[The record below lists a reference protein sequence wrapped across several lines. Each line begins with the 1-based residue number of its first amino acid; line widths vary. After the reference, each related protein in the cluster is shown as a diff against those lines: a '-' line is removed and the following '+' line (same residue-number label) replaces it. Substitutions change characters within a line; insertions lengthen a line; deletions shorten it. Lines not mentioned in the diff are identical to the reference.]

1 MVNWDNV
8 ESNIFQFTVAEI
20 VAHFVVDYIPIT
32 YMLICHHRTY
42 KAHEKTK
49 KEAVLTVSADS
60 GVKHSFKAQSNPRH
74 SAIR

>member
-1 MVNWDNV
+1 MINWENV
-8 ESNIFQFTVAEI
+8 EPNIFHYSVAEI

-49 KEAVLTVSADS
+49 KDAVLIVSADS
-60 GVKHSFKAQSNPRH
+60 GVKNSFKA
-74 SAIR
+74 